1 MRGGRGRHTAI
12 MNETETLAPEK
23 IASQERDK
31 PAPPGHYH
39 VLVVEDEDLMRSII
53 AQLLR
58 SEGYTVF
65 EAHAAEV
72 ALGIFER
79 EKIDLAIIDVNL
91 GGGGSGL
98 ELLSR
103 VRALDSEVMG
113 IIVTAYPSV
122 ESAVH
127 ALHEGAYDYITK
139 PFANDHLKAVVRN
152 ALAQKAL
159 FQENRFLRRELREKY
174 RFENIIGKS
183 DAIESVFRIMEKV
196 ARTDSSVLITGESG
210 TGKELVARALHFNSE
225 RAHARFLPINCG
237 ALPENL
243 LESELFGYKRGAFT
257 GAAQDKLGLLK
268 AADKGTML
276 FDEIGEMPLALQ
288 VKLLRAFQERECYP
302 LGSNDPVSFDV
313 RVICATNRNLERE
326 VKEGRFREELLYRI
340 NVITIALPA
349 LRERRDDIPLLA
361 NHFLRKYEKQL
372 GRSTMR
378 FSKGAMRVMV
388 GYAWPGNVRELENT
402 VERAAILA
410 ETDVVHAHD
419 LPDKL
424 RSNALPSGAE
434 MDNGNVTLEDL
445 EREHIKRVLG
455 KVEGNKDRAAQML
468 GIHVSTLC
476 RKMQRYRLDGP
487 GAFAAAPPAPARV
500 A

>member
-1 MRGGRGRHTAI
+1 
-12 MNETETLAPEK
+12 MNEAAPLIPESLAERERAP
-23 IASQERDK
+23 ASQRG
-31 PAPPGHYH
+31 PYH
-39 VLVVEDEDLMRSII
+39 VLVVEDEDLMRAII

-65 EAHAAEV
+65 EAHAAEA
-72 ALGIFER
+72 ALAIFER
-79 EKIDLAIIDVNL
+79 EKIELAIIDVNL

-103 VRALDSEVMG
+103 VRALDAEVMG

-183 DAIESVFRIMEKV
+183 DTIEQVFRVMEKV

-210 TGKELVARALHFNSE
+210 TGKELVARAIHFTSE

-257 GAAQDKLGLLK
+257 GAGQDKVGLLK
-268 AADKGTML
+268 AADKGTVL
-276 FDEIGEMPLALQ
+276 FDEIGDMPLALQ
-288 VKLLRAFQERECYP
+288 VKLLRALQERECYP

-313 RVICATNRNLERE
+313 RVLCATNRNLERE

-340 NVITIALPA
+340 NVINIAMPP

-361 NHFLRKYEKQL
+361 NHFLRKCEKQL
-372 GRSTMR
+372 GRTGMR
-378 FSKGAMRVMV
+378 FSKGAMRLMMS
-388 GYAWPGNVRELENT
+388 YAWPGNVRELDNS

-410 ETDVVHAHD
+410 ETDVLHAHD

-424 RSNALPSGAE
+424 SDKSVTAPAASDSSG
-434 MDNGNVTLEDL
+434 MTLEEL
-445 EREHIKRVLG
+445 EREHIRRVLTEVQG
-455 KVEGNKDRAAQML
+455 DKVRAAQAL
-468 GIHVSTLC
+468 GIHLSTLY
-476 RKMQRYRLDGP
+476 RKVQRYRLENVGLGEGGGQS
-487 GAFAAAPPAPARV
+487 GAARAAPAGRD
-500 A
+500 